1 MTRLI
6 NSDSLKAKL
15 NWLFSHDTVSV
26 NDILKAVDEEPTVEA
41 IRVDEIQ
48 TLYDAAIQYRDELKI
63 CSELWDV
70 ANNQAIGIGS
80 VLDLYE

>member
-1 MTRLI
+1 MTQLI
-6 NSDSLKAKL
+6 NKDSLKAKL
-15 NWLFSHDTVSV
+15 TWMFSHDVVSV

-48 TLYDAAIQYRDELKI
+48 MLYDAAIQYRDELKI

-80 VLDLYE
+80 VLELYE